1 MNVQVP
7 REDAND
13 DTATLQRWLVED
25 GQQVESGQVICQL
38 ETTKTVFDVHAPAAG
53 PLHRLAREGQELPV
67 GGLLARIGEPTEDRP
82 APPQSAVRLTREAER
97 YVNEHQID
105 LSQARFRGI
114 ATLDDVKALG
124 GPLGGNRAS
133 DGLPRV
139 LLVGGGSVGMQ
150 VLDILLHDP
159 FLQPVGLLDDDPNLT
174 DRFGVRILGRLSD
187 LESLFRD
194 QVFDKAIITLGLNL
208 SLKRRYFELCQ
219 ELGIPLANAIDPS
232 ARINRGT
239 VLGQGNVLC
248 SFVHLGVATRLGDN
262 NFVAAHSSIDHHNVI
277 GSHSL
282 FGPGCL
288 LSGRV
293 RVGDECLFGSGVI
306 VQPNLSIGSNSK
318 IASGSVILRDI
329 QDNESVRLHL

>member
-1 MNVQVP
+1 MMTSAYGMGAGAAGLASPMFKLEYPQSVAVYTSYA
-7 REDAND
+7 DAQADVDALSDQNFPVANLAIVGTD
-13 DTATLQRWLVED
+13 LKLVERVT
-25 GQQVESGQVICQL
+25 GR
-38 ETTKTVFDVHAPAAG
+38 KTW
-53 PLHRLAREGQELPV
+53 
-67 GGLLARIGEPTEDRP
+67 
-82 APPQSAVRLTREAER
+82 
-97 YVNEHQID
+97 
-105 LSQARFRGI
+105 
-114 ATLDDVKALG
+114 
-124 GPLGGNRAS
+124 
-133 DGLPRV
+133 
-139 LLVGGGSVGMQ
+139 
-150 VLDILLHDP
+150 
-159 FLQPVGLLDDDPNLT
+159 
-174 DRFGVRILGRLSD
+174 
-187 LESLFRD
+187 
-194 QVFDKAIITLGLNL
+194 
-208 SLKRRYFELCQ
+208 
-219 ELGIPLANAIDPS
+219 
-232 ARINRGT
+232 GT